1 MEEKRMEKNI
11 WMDGI
16 FGVVTGDALGCPVE
30 FADREMRKADPVLGM
45 REYGTFN
52 LPMGSWT
59 DDSSLTL
66 AALAGIAEKKEV
78 NLDDIMNR
86 FVDWLQN
93 GAYTPFD
100 QAFDVGHGTMQAVMR
115 YAEKHDVKT
124 CGGTT
129 SRDNGNG
136 SLMRIMP
143 FCLYCYEQEMSGA
156 LDRKKAIRLIHDASA
171 LTHNHIRS
179 QIACGLYYFMIVSI
193 LEHRMDSEKKLP
205 EILQEGITN
214 GRAFYESIGVPAHEL
229 QHYERL
235 WNLDS
240 FGKLEE
246 DAIRSSGYVVDTI
259 EAAVWSLVTT
269 ATYRDCT
276 LKAVNLGL
284 DTDTVAAIAGGL
296 AGLYYG
302 VDGIPADWMQV
313 IQRREWIC
321 ELCMNA
327 AN

>member
-1 MEEKRMEKNI
+1 MERNV
-11 WMDGI
+11 WTDGI
-16 FGVVTGDALGCPVE
+16 FGVVVGDALGCPVE
-30 FADREMRKADPVLGM
+30 FADREERKVDPVLGM

-66 AALAGIAEKKEV
+66 AALAGIAEKKKV
-78 NLDDIMNR
+78 DLDDIMNR

-100 QAFDVGHGTMQAVMR
+100 YAFDVGHGTMQAVMR
-115 YAEKHDVKT
+115 YARNHDVKT

-129 SRDNGNG
+129 GRDNGNG

-143 FCLYCYEQEMSGA
+143 FCLYCYEQEQNGKM
-156 LDRKKAIRLIHDASA
+156 DRREAIGLIHDASA

-179 QIACGLYYFMIVSI
+179 LIACGLYYFMIVSI
-193 LEHRMDSEKKLP
+193 LEHRMDSEKDLEKRLP
-205 EILQEGITN
+205 EILQEGITK
-214 GRAFYESIGVPAHEL
+214 GRTFYESIGVPAHEL

-235 WNLDS
+235 WELDS
-240 FGKLEE
+240 FGKLE
-246 DAIRSSGYVVDTI
+246 DSVIRSTGYVVDTI
-259 EAAVWSLVTT
+259 EAAVWSLITT
-269 ATYRDCT
+269 TDYRDCE
-276 LKAVNLGL
+276 LKAVNLGM
-284 DTDTVAAIAGGL
+284 DTDTVAAIAGGF

-302 VDGIPADWMQV
+302 VDGIPEEWMQV
-313 IQRREWIC
+313 IQRREWIH
-321 ELCMNA
+321 ELCMSA